1 MRRTDVRQG
10 ERGSALLEL
19 PFVLGL
25 IVLPFAL
32 LVLQLPIWV
41 ERQMAAGDAAAE
53 IARSVVVHGA
63 EVDEGELLAAIESA
77 HGLKPGSLTGFRL
90 TPGLAGEAVVV
101 EVTVE
106 IPAITLP
113 VFGSIGRGSW
123 TATHVERMPDH
134 GSLEQ

>member
-1 MRRTDVRQG
+1 MMPTDTREA

-32 LVLQLPIWV
+32 LVLQLPVWV
-41 ERQMAAGDAAAE
+41 ERQVAAGDAAAE
-53 IARSVVVHGA
+53 IARAIVVHGV
-63 EVDEGELLAAIESA
+63 EVDEGELLMAIESA
-77 HGLKPGSLTGFRL
+77 HGLEPGSLTGSRVI
-90 TPGLAGEAVVV
+90 PGLAGEAVTV

-123 TATHVERMPDH
+123 TASHVERMPDH
-134 GSLEQ
+134 GSLEP